1 MMAGVIVPLLLICL
15 TALPSPANAEGRQ
28 VWTVPGKGEQF
39 APVQSAAFDR
49 ERGTVYLATLG
60 NLFEVR
66 DGMPHLVAEPP
77 VSGAQILLAPGGE
90 LFAWLLPNDQSFPEV
105 ISERREPVAVG
116 GPYLVNL
123 MDLSGERLTELRHE
137 KPPFGCGA
145 LILGHQGR
153 IIVTIAALDDWQGVH
168 GRYRYTFWRRD
179 GEMLANVVRPER
191 EIPVAGADGRSLLLL
206 GKKEALAYTNDGK
219 LIWRLDGRFRKA
231 AIGSWGKL
239 ALLNPADKKAINQ
252 VLIYDGSEPKV
263 AEIPT
268 PVHHLR
274 LAPDG
279 STAVVGGDR
288 GRYFFLEPGG
298 AQVKEGRRLPFEANL
313 FISDLELIDRET
325 VAVGVLLG
333 MGEPPRQTWARGG
346 LVVVNRDGKIQYRSE
361 HTISEPLASR
371 PGLDA
376 TYELPYVIG
385 FTLDMAVL
393 VELEH

>member
-1 MMAGVIVPLLLICL
+1 MTGVIVPLLLICL
-15 TALPSPANAEGRQ
+15 TALPSPASAEGRLL
-28 VWTVPGKGEQF
+28 WTVPGKGEQI
-39 APVQSAAFDR
+39 APVQSAALDR

-60 NLFEVR
+60 NLYEVR
-66 DGMPHLVAEPP
+66 EGTPHLIAEPP
-77 VSGAQILLAPGGE
+77 APGAQLLLAPGGE

-105 ISERREPVAVG
+105 PSEQQQPAAIG
-116 GPYLVNL
+116 GPYIVNL
-123 MDLSGERLTELRHE
+123 RDLSGEMLVELRHE

-145 LILGHQGR
+145 LILGLQGR
-153 IIVTIAALDDWQGVH
+153 IIVTITALDDWQGVH
-168 GRYRYTFWRRD
+168 GRYRYTFWRRN

-191 EIPVAGADGRSLLLL
+191 EIPVVGADGRCLLLL
-206 GKKEALAYTNDGK
+206 GRKEAIAYSNEGS

-252 VLIYDGSEPKV
+252 VVIFDGSEPKV
-263 AEIPT
+263 VEMPT

-274 LAPDG
+274 LAPD
-279 STAVVGGDR
+279 SSLSVVGGDR
-288 GRYFFLEPGG
+288 GRYFFLEPGS
-298 AQVKEGRRLPFEANL
+298 AQVKEGRRLPFEAGL

-325 VAVGVLLG
+325 VAVGVVLG
-333 MGEPPRQTWARGG
+333 EGEPPQQSWTRGG
-346 LVVVNRDGKIQYRSE
+346 LVVVNHDGKILYRSE

-385 FTLDMAVL
+385 FTLDMTVL
-393 VELEH
+393 IELGH